1 MLRRNSIVHAKERPF
16 RRRQGVLV
24 GRTAADADADAVLED
39 SEPGKYVVDEEP
51 LL

>member
-24 GRTAADADADAVLED
+24 GRTAADADAVLED